1 MADSKESVCQLIDR
15 MGVKLVRL
23 RSESILSEP
32 EVQVLGQ
39 MLLDLAAVPGQR
51 VVLSFLGVQHL
62 TSLVL
67 GVLIRAHKRLME
79 SGGELRLADID
90 PHIYEVFTITRL
102 DRLFRIFD
110 REDEAVASFLG
121 GTEA

>member
-1 MADSKESVCQLIDR
+1 MSEGPEIIQVVDR
-15 MGVKLVRL
+15 SGVKLVRIRPSAIL
-23 RSESILSEP
+23 REVEVESF
-32 EVQVLGQ
+32 GDG
-39 MLLDLAAVPGQR
+39 LLALAEVPGQR

-67 GVLIRAHKRLME
+67 GKLIHVHKRLAE

-90 PHIYEVFTITRL
+90 PHIYEVFAITHL

-110 REDEAVASFLG
+110 REDEAVASFID
-121 GTEA
+121 EAEA

>member
-1 MADSKESVCQLIDR
+1 MSEEPEVVQVVDR
-15 MGVKLVRL
+15 NGVKLVRIRPSAIL
-23 RSESILSEP
+23 REVEVESF
-32 EVQVLGQ
+32 GDG
-39 MLLDLAAVPGQR
+39 LLALAEVPGQR

-67 GVLIRAHKRLME
+67 GKLIHVHKRLAE

-90 PHIYEVFTITRL
+90 PHIYEVFAITHL

-110 REDEAVASFLG
+110 REDEAVASFID
-121 GTEA
+121 EAEA

>member
-1 MADSKESVCQLIDR
+1 MSEESEVVQVEDR
-15 MGVKLVRL
+15 SGVKLVRIRPSAIL
-23 RSESILSEP
+23 REVEVESF
-32 EVQVLGQ
+32 GDG
-39 MLLDLAAVPGQR
+39 LLALAEVPGQR

-67 GVLIRAHKRLME
+67 GKLIHVHKRLAE

-90 PHIYEVFTITRL
+90 PHIYEVFAITHL

-110 REDEAVASFLG
+110 REDEAVASFIADA
-121 GTEA
+121 EA

>member
-1 MADSKESVCQLIDR
+1 MRDEPSVIRVEEQD
-15 MGVKLVRL
+15 GVKRVRIIVPVIL
-23 RSESILSEP
+23 QESDVASF
-32 EVQVLGQ
+32 GRG
-39 MLLDLAAVPGQR
+39 LLALAEMPGQR

-67 GVLIRAHKRLME
+67 GQLIHVHKRLAE

-90 PHIYEVFTITRL
+90 PHIYEVFAITHL

-110 REDEAVASFLG
+110 REDEAIASFAADA
-121 GTEA
+121 EA

>member
-1 MADSKESVCQLIDR
+1 MSEEPEIIQVVDR
-15 MGVKLVRL
+15 SGVKLVRIRPSAIL
-23 RSESILSEP
+23 REAEVESF
-32 EVQVLGQ
+32 GDG
-39 MLLDLAAVPGQR
+39 LLALAEVPGQR

-67 GVLIRAHKRLME
+67 GKLIHVHKRLAE

-90 PHIYEVFTITRL
+90 PHIYEVFAITHL

-110 REDEAVASFLG
+110 REDEAVASFIA
-121 GTEA
+121 EAEA